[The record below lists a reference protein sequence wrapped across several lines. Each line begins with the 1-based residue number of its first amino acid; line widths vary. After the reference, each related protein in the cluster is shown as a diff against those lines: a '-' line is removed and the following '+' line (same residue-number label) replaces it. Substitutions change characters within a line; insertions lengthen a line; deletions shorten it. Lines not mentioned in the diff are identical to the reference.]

1 MNGPAER
8 RRTPRVR
15 IEPRLVALLL
25 LLPLTFLASRS
36 CGDTHHDITQSRA
49 VAIAKKQVTYRPDG
63 ENVRFVRR
71 GIPSTAY
78 WAVSVWRRG
87 ADGSHENVTVVVIDA
102 RTGHVTQINRNTN
115 P

>member
-1 MNGPAER
+1 MR
-8 RRTPRVR
+8 F
-15 IEPRLVALLL
+15 EPRLVALLL

-36 CGDTHHDITQSRA
+36 CGDTHHDVTQSEA

-78 WAVSVWRRG
+78 WAVSVWQRG
-87 ADGSHENVTVVVIDA
+87 ADGSHQNVTVVVIDA
-102 RTGHVTQINRNTN
+102 GTGRVTQINRNTN